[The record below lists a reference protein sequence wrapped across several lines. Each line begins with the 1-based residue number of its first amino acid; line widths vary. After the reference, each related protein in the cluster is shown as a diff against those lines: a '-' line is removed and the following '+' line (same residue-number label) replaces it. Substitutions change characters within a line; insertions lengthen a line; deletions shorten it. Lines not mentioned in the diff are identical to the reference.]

1 MAKKKK
7 KSLKKK
13 YGWVWWLFLL
23 LLAVAVCVL
32 VIVRQIRTR
41 ADAADDGTEIVVYFE
56 YDSEGRPTVTEDNIC
71 TVYAAEDLNSTVLE
85 RQYLNSDGSVAYSY
99 SYVYNDAGRLIRRN
113 KFDSAGLLS
122 GFSEYE
128 YDDAGR
134 NTRINCYE
142 DDEFSCYFLNT
153 FDDSGRKSEAA
164 EYDPDGTLIE
174 RWVYAYD
181 RHGDVASITLYSASG
196 AVLGTGAGDP
206 TA

>member
-1 MAKKKK
+1 MPKKKTK
-7 KSLKKK
+7 NWKKK

-23 LLAVAVCVL
+23 LMAIAVCVL
-32 VIVRQIRTR
+32 VVMRQIRAR
-41 ADAADDGTEIVVYFE
+41 AAVVDEEDEIVVYYE
-56 YDSEGRPTVTEDNIC
+56 YDDEGRPTVTEDNIC
-71 TVYAAEDLNSTVLE
+71 TVYAAEDLSSTVLE
-85 RQYLNSDGSVAYSY
+85 RHYLNNDGSVAYSY

-113 KFDSAGLLS
+113 KLDSAGLLS

-128 YDDAGR
+128 YDQTGR

-142 DDEFSCYFLNT
+142 DDEYKCYFLNA
-153 FDDSGRKSEAA
+153 FDGNGRKTEAA

-174 RWVYAYD
+174 RWVYEYD
-181 RHGDVASITLYSASG
+181 RHGDIVTITLYSASG